1 MNTEE
6 RTIRRDRM
14 RFIRN
19 SLSANLCYLGILAN
33 VFDFVNL
40 YQSDVG
46 TYYYQIFIGASIVYN
61 LLFLLI
67 VFLASEAVKNYAEKY
82 SWLLIC
88 VGIMQIVRIF
98 YIPMRAHAAMTAVNG
113 EDVLVMGNGQFTLLI
128 VYLLISAA
136 CLLVS
141 ALVNLFKCKELADHM
156 KTLEAQGA

>member
-19 SLSANLCYLGILAN
+19 STSASLCYLGILFN
-33 VFDFVNL
+33 VFYFVNL

-46 TYYYQIFIGASIVYN
+46 NYYYQIFIGASIVYN

-67 VFLASEAVKNYAEKY
+67 VFLASEAVKNYGRNY

-88 VGIMQIVRIF
+88 AGVMQIVRIF
-98 YIPMRAHAAMTAVNG
+98 YIPMQAHAAMTAVNG
-113 EDVLVMGNGQFTLLI
+113 EDVSVMGDGQF
-128 VYLLISAA
+128 YLMIAYLVVSAA

-141 ALVNLFKCKELADHM
+141 AVVNLIKCRELAEHM